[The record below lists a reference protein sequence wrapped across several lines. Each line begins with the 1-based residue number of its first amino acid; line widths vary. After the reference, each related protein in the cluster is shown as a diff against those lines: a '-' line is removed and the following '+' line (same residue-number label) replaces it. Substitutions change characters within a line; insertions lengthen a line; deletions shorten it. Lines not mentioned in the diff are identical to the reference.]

1 MLISV
6 NCFNKYCVS
15 FIIPVALESWFQS
28 YCFASNSILD
38 RMADVQVQRWIDKVE
53 AVFDSQSEVAPLS
66 GGDTK
71 TILTPGVSINSNC
84 S

>member
-1 MLISV
+1 M
-6 NCFNKYCVS
+6 
-15 FIIPVALESWFQS
+15 ALECLFQS
-28 YCFASNSILD
+28 FYFASNSVLD
-38 RMADVQVQRWIDKVE
+38 RMADVQVQHWIDKVE

-71 TILTPGVSINSNC
+71 TILTSGVSINSNY